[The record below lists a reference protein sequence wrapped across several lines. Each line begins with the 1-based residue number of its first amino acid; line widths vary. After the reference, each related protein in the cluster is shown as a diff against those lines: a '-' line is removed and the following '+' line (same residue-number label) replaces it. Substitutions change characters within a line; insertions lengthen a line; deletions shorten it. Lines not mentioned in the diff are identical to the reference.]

1 MFMPKLPA
9 LRPQKVIRALNRAGF
24 VLNRIKGSHHH
35 FDHPEKP
42 ECVVTV
48 PVHGRDIK
56 RGTLQSIIKQAGMTV
71 DECLD
76 LL

>member
-1 MFMPKLPA
+1 MPKLPA
-9 LRPQKVIRALNRAGF
+9 LKPQEVIRALNRAGF
-24 VLNRIKGSHHH
+24 VLYRITGSHHR

-48 PVHGRDIK
+48 PVHRGDIK
-56 RGTLQSIIKQAGMTV
+56 RGTLRSIIKQADMTV
-71 DECLD
+71 EEFLD